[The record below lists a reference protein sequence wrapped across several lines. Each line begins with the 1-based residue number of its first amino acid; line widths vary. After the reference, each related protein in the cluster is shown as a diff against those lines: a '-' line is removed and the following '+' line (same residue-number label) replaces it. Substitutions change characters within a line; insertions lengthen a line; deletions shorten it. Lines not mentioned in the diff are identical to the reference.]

1 MRLINSNFKT
11 LKILQNINIFKISKI
26 ITLKIIN
33 DHIYLIEFILFQ
45 QIKKCLIFI
54 INVHSNLNKYY
65 IYIYIYYS
73 LSSMFHID
81 IALILLLEEK
91 INYSKI

>member
-1 MRLINSNFKT
+1 VRLINSNFKT